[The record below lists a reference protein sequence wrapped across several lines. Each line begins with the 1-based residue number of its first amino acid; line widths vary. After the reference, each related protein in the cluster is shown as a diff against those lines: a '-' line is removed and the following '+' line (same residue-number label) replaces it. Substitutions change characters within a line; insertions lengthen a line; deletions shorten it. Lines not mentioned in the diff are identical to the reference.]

1 MKSAGNLLAGRR
13 TRSVENVHR
22 LGLMALLRDLVR
34 DMGTTQAA
42 EALGVDRKTVWRGMS
57 AGRLSPRLTDALER
71 LLLEEG
77 VADSARQRRE
87 QEELCRRMEAFEEE
101 MRGDFETLSREHA
114 RTRRL
119 VERVVGHM
127 GVARGG
133 KSDAL
138 VPGGH
143 GRRDAMVESRR
154 EYPELV
160 TREPADDDEEVYA
173 EAWPL
178 VYEWRRLEL
187 RREMGTKLDRA
198 LTRERIM
205 ALEIGMIEDHGLTL
219 PPATSPMHPSEREIH
234 LDWRRRALVDLR
246 WERAKLV
253 VLGRVRRVLTFGLWG
268 GLASSGTAAG
278 STEAGQFS

>member
-1 MKSAGNLLAGRR
+1 MKSAGKLLAGRR

-77 VADSARQRRE
+77 IADSARQRRE
-87 QEELCRRMEAFEEE
+87 QEELRRRMEAFEEE
-101 MRGDFETLSREHA
+101 MRGNVETLSREHA

-119 VERVVGHM
+119 VERVVRHV

-138 VPGGH
+138 VPGVR

-198 LTRERIM
+198 FTREQIM
-205 ALEIGMIEDHGLTL
+205 ALEIWMIEDHGLTL
-219 PPATSPMHPSEREIH
+219 PPATSPMHPSEREGH
-234 LDWRRRALVDLR
+234 LDWRRRAFVDLR
-246 WERAKLV
+246 WERAKLERDSGPLIYHV
-253 VLGRVRRVLTFGLWG
+253 SGLMWR
-268 GLASSGTAAG
+268 
-278 STEAGQFS
+278 